1 MERVIGIRKVV
12 LVVLAFALLATAA
25 GCGQSPAAAPQPA
38 AGEQLKGTIA
48 ISGAFALYPMMQRW
62 TEEFTK
68 LYPDVQFDL
77 SAGGAGKGMTDA
89 LNGAVDI
96 GMVSRA
102 ITPEEEGKGAFWV
115 SCVKDAVFVT
125 VNEENPVLQDLQKK
139 GLSKEM
145 LAKIY
150 MTNEV
155 TTWGEAVGRP
165 EVTDP
170 IHVYTRSDACG
181 AADIFAKFLGGSKAV
196 QDDLQGSAKTN
207 IAVNADPGLLDAV
220 VKDPLSIGFNNLNYA
235 FDAQTGKAVAG
246 AQVVSIDANGNGQVD
261 PDETYTTQQAAMDAV
276 ASGKYPSPPARDENL
291 VTNGKPTG
299 LVLAF
304 MNWILTDG
312 QQYDAEAGY
321 VPLPKDKLEEQIQK
335 LK

>member
-1 MERVIGIRKVV
+1 MMEGEMENMLSLKKVLYV
-12 LVVLAFALLATAA
+12 LVTLALLTMAVGCGSSGSGATAV
-25 GCGQSPAAAPQPA
+25 S
-38 AGEQLKGTIA
+38 GEKLQGTIT

-68 LYPDVQFDL
+68 LHPDVQFDL

-102 ITPEEEGKGAFWV
+102 ITAEEEGKGAFWV

-125 VNEENPVLQDLQKK
+125 VNEKNPVLADLQKK
-139 GLSKEM
+139 GISQEM
-145 LAKIY
+145 LAKIW
-150 MTNEV
+150 MTQEV
-155 TTWGEAVGRP
+155 TTWGQVVGRTD
-165 EVTDP
+165 VTDNV
-170 IHVYTRSDACG
+170 HVYTRSDACG

-196 QDDLQGSAKTN
+196 QDDLKG
-207 IAVNADPGLLDAV
+207 IAVNADPGLLAAV
-220 VKDPLSIGFNNLNYA
+220 IQDPLGIGFNNLNYA

-246 AQVVSIDANGNGQVD
+246 AQVISIDANANGQVD

-276 ASGKYPSPPARDENL
+276 ATGKYPSPPARAENL
-291 VTNGKPTG
+291 VTLGKPTG

-312 QQYDAEAGY
+312 QQYDTEAGY
-321 VPLPKDKLEEQIQK
+321 VPLLPDLMAEQIQK

>member
-1 MERVIGIRKVV
+1 MKMRNPKKVLFV
-12 LVVLAFALLATAA
+12 LVAVALLPMAV
-25 GCGQSPAAAPQPA
+25 GCGSSGGGVTPA
-38 AGEQLKGTIA
+38 AGEELKGTIT

-62 TEEFTK
+62 TDEFTK
-68 LYPDVQFDL
+68 LHPGVQFDL

-102 ITPEEEGKGAFWV
+102 ITAEEEGKGAFWV

-125 VNEENPVLQDLQKK
+125 VNEKNPVLQDLQKQ
-139 GLSKEM
+139 GLTQEM
-145 LAKIY
+145 LAKIWI
-150 MTNEV
+150 TNEV
-155 TTWGEAVGRP
+155 TTWGQVVGRP
-165 EVTDP
+165 EVTDS
-170 IHVYTRSDACG
+170 IDVYTRSDACG

-196 QDDLQGSAKTN
+196 QDDLQGSTKTN

-220 VKDPLSIGFNNLNYA
+220 IKDPLGIGFNNLNYA
-235 FDAQTGKAVAG
+235 FDAQTGVAVAG
-246 AQVVSIDANGNGQVD
+246 AQVVSIDANANGQVD

-276 ASGKYPSPPARDENL
+276 ATGKYPSPPARAENL
-291 VTNGKPTG
+291 VTLGKPTG

-304 MNWILTDG
+304 LNWILTDG

-321 VPLPKDKLEEQIQK
+321 VPLLPDQLAEQIDKLK
-335 LK
+335 